1 MPRTPRLSIMKTER
15 KFLIINP
22 KNNYVPLNCAYV
34 LSTLRQHQIPYEF
47 IDMQFVNDLR
57 AAIREKD
64 YFAVGLGGLILH
76 NNTMEDVAC
85 VIKSVFPNL
94 PVIFG
99 GRMTVAP
106 EELLRTLSC
115 DFLVIGDASLS
126 LPQLCNA
133 LINNEKTYDEIP
145 NIAYRR
151 KGKLVFTERL
161 EHKSLDDHYPC
172 WDEVGLQRYM
182 QLGMTSSYGV
192 QNSYPLVVGM
202 GCVGRC
208 FFCAPSY
215 AQLRLRSV
223 DSVMAEIESAAEKY
237 NYDSI
242 SLISDVFY
250 TNVEQARD
258 FCDKYLA
265 SGIGKPLIALMRADA
280 DPNILRLLVKA
291 GLKLI
296 IVGVEAY
303 HSTALK
309 MMNKGITLDDI
320 DRTFAAI
327 KQSGVKQISGF
338 MIGNPGDTCESLDQT
353 VDFFIKNKLRSGGF
367 SPTGLL
373 CYPGTIN
380 YKIAV
385 KKGLIECESDFWRRL
400 SDSSHSTWLTLQG
413 GLGAGFPNITRMSNH
428 ELEEAFYRVSFRMYR
443 FQTEQFSPSRI
454 NYKTNTAICGN
465 CSSEITINRVPVEC
479 YLCRNCF
486 SLNFVNLNEAFLDEE
501 RILDIFHKYQRVAIA
516 GTFQFIYALTR
527 LMMKSSFS
535 QSGLQ
540 IVCTETMRN
549 RFSAYIPKATF
560 LSIENKTRCDADA
573 VMLAGLHTPREMTSR
588 FAEAGVDD
596 NKIFNITPPGF
607 KKHHRN
613 QLLNPYY
620 YFEHTFAADLTAF
633 GEIIGGYLKKTIGE
647 AARILLP
654 ATSQYAENINIGI
667 KKFFPTARIVGE
679 TGWPSGC
686 DFTHAVLTG
695 NRLDNTQ
702 FLRKEIANRYHFEVE
717 NILSLKEHIY
727 KEVWGE
733 IFC

>member
-1 MPRTPRLSIMKTER
+1 MKTKR

-22 KNNYVPLNCAYV
+22 KTDFVPLNCAYV
-34 LSTLRQHQIPYEF
+34 ISTLRQHQIPYEF
-47 IDMQFVNDLR
+47 INMQYVNDLS
-57 AAIREKD
+57 AAIREKE
-64 YFAVGLGGLILH
+64 YFAVGLGGLILQ
-76 NNTMEDVAC
+76 TVMIEDIAREV
-85 VIKSVFPNL
+85 KNVFPDL

-106 EELLRTLSC
+106 EELLRTLPC

-151 KGKLVFTERL
+151 EGKLVFTDRL
-161 EHKSLDDHYPC
+161 EHKSLDDHYPS

-182 QLGMTSSYGV
+182 QSGMTSSYQV

-250 TNVEQARD
+250 TDVEQARD

-265 SGIGKPLIALMRADA
+265 SGIAKPLIALMRADA
-280 DPNILRLLVKA
+280 DPNILSLLVKA

-320 DRTFAAI
+320 DRTFAGI
-327 KQSGVKQISGF
+327 KESGVKQISGF
-338 MIGNPGDTCESLDQT
+338 MIGNPGDTGESLDQT
-353 VDFFIKNKLRSGGF
+353 VDFFIKNRLRSGGF

-373 CYPGTIN
+373 CYPGTMN

-385 KKGLIECESDFWRRL
+385 KKGLIECESDFWRSL

-428 ELEEAFYRVSFRMYR
+428 ELEESFYRVSFRMYR
-443 FQTEQFSPSRI
+443 FQTEQFSPSEI
-454 NYKTNTAICGN
+454 SYKTNTAMCGN
-465 CSSEITINRVPVEC
+465 CSSEIAINRVPVEC
-479 YLCRNCF
+479 YLCGNCF
-486 SLNFVNLNEAFLDEE
+486 SLNFVNVNEAFLDEE
-501 RILDIFHKYQRVAIA
+501 RILDIFNKYKRVAIA

-527 LMMKSSFS
+527 MMMKSSFP
-535 QSGLQ
+535 QSGLR
-540 IVCTETMRN
+540 IVCAETMRN
-549 RFSAYIPKATF
+549 RFSAYMPEATF
-560 LSIENKTRCDADA
+560 LSIEGMTRCDADA
-573 VMLAGLHTPREMTSR
+573 VMLAGLHAPKEMASR
-588 FAEAGVDD
+588 FAKSGVDV
-596 NKIFNITPPGF
+596 NKIFNITPPRF
-607 KKHHRN
+607 KEHHLN

-633 GEIIGGYLKKTIGE
+633 GEIIGGYLQKTIGE
-647 AARILLP
+647 DARILLP
-654 ATSQYAENINIGI
+654 ATGQYAEDINIGI
-667 KKFFPTARIVGE
+667 KKLFPTARIAGE
-679 TGWPSGC
+679 AGWPTGS

-702 FLRKEIANRYHFEVE
+702 FLCKEIADRYNFAAEK
-717 NILSLKEHIY
+717 ILSLKEHIY
-727 KEVWGE
+727 KEAWGE
-733 IFC
+733 MFC